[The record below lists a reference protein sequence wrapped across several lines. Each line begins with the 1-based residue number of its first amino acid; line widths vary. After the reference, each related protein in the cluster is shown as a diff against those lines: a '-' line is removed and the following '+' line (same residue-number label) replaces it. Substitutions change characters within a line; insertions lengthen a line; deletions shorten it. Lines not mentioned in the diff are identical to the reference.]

1 MYHDYPEADVNTLL
15 PGDYLDP
22 ISGFPGYK
30 ASLCAVRKIAP
41 PRPAPGRHRMSHAF
55 YLDVDRCIG
64 CFACA
69 VACMD
74 QNDLEIGVEP
84 TAWRQ
89 VFTIESG
96 AGPDAR
102 LRYVSL
108 ACMHCE
114 DAPCLHGL
122 PHRRHR
128 PGVGPRVRIDSQLCI
143 GCHSC
148 SIACPFGVPRFG
160 KDGTMQK
167 CDLCSVRLEN
177 GLEPACVRVCPT
189 KALRQGD
196 PNALTLD
203 AEKKAATRLA
213 GKG

>member
-1 MYHDYPEADVNTLL
+1 
-15 PGDYLDP
+15 
-22 ISGFPGYK
+22 
-30 ASLCAVRKIAP
+30 
-41 PRPAPGRHRMSHAF
+41 MSHAF
-55 YLDVDRCIG
+55 YLDLERCTG

-74 QNDLEIGVEP
+74 QNDLEVTAEP

-89 VFTIESG
+89 VFKVESG
-96 AGPDAR
+96 AYPEAR

-114 DAPCLHGL
+114 DAPCLMACPTGAIA
-122 PHRRHR
+122 RES
-128 PGVGPRVRIDSQLCI
+128 GTRVVKVNQELCI

-148 SIACPFGVPRFG
+148 SMACPFGVPRFG
-160 KDGTMQK
+160 QDGTMQK
-167 CDLCSVRLEN
+167 CDLCTMRLEN

-196 PNALTLD
+196 PNDLSMD
-203 AEKKAATRLA
+203 REKKAAERLA
-213 GKG
+213 GGA

>member
-1 MYHDYPEADVNTLL
+1 
-15 PGDYLDP
+15 
-22 ISGFPGYK
+22 
-30 ASLCAVRKIAP
+30 
-41 PRPAPGRHRMSHAF
+41 MSHAF
-55 YLDVDRCIG
+55 YLDLERCTG

-74 QNDLEIGVEP
+74 QNDLEVGTEP
-84 TAWRQ
+84 VGWRQ
-89 VFTIESG
+89 VFTVETETASG
-96 AGPDAR
+96 PR

-114 DAPCLHGL
+114 DAPCLMACPTGAIAREPGL
-122 PHRRHR
+122 
-128 PGVGPRVRIDSQLCI
+128 RVVKVDSALCI

-167 CDLCSVRLEN
+167 CDLCVVRLEH

-196 PNALTLD
+196 PNALSMD
-203 AEKKAATRLA
+203 VERQAAERLA
-213 GKG
+213 AGS

>member
-1 MYHDYPEADVNTLL
+1 
-15 PGDYLDP
+15 
-22 ISGFPGYK
+22 
-30 ASLCAVRKIAP
+30 
-41 PRPAPGRHRMSHAF
+41 MSHAF
-55 YLDVDRCIG
+55 YLDLERCTG

-74 QNDLEIGVEP
+74 QNDLEVTAEP

-89 VFTIESG
+89 VFKAESG
-96 AGPDAR
+96 SFPEAR

-114 DAPCLHGL
+114 DAPCLIACPTGAIS
-122 PHRRHR
+122 RESGTRVV
-128 PGVGPRVRIDSQLCI
+128 GVNAEMCI

-148 SIACPFGVPRFG
+148 SMACPFGVPRFG
-160 KDGTMQK
+160 QDGTMQK
-167 CDLCSVRLEN
+167 CDLCTVRLEH

-196 PNALTLD
+196 PNDLALD
-203 AEKKAATRLA
+203 RERKAAERLA
-213 GKG
+213 GSS

>member
-1 MYHDYPEADVNTLL
+1 
-15 PGDYLDP
+15 
-22 ISGFPGYK
+22 
-30 ASLCAVRKIAP
+30 
-41 PRPAPGRHRMSHAF
+41 MSHAF
-55 YLDVDRCIG
+55 YLDLERCTG

-74 QNDLEIGVEP
+74 QNDLEVGTEP
-84 TAWRQ
+84 VGWRQ
-89 VFTIESG
+89 VFTVETETASG
-96 AGPDAR
+96 PR

-114 DAPCLHGL
+114 DAPCLMACPTGAIA
-122 PHRRHR
+122 RE
-128 PGVGPRVRIDSQLCI
+128 PGTRVVKVDSALCI

-167 CDLCSVRLEN
+167 CDLCVVRLEH

-196 PNALTLD
+196 PNALGLD
-203 AEKKAATRLA
+203 VERQAAERLA
-213 GKG
+213 AGS

>member
-1 MYHDYPEADVNTLL
+1 
-15 PGDYLDP
+15 
-22 ISGFPGYK
+22 
-30 ASLCAVRKIAP
+30 
-41 PRPAPGRHRMSHAF
+41 MSHAF
-55 YLDVDRCIG
+55 YLDVDRCVG
-64 CFACA
+64 CFSCA

-74 QNDLEIGVEP
+74 QNDLEVGAEP

-89 VFTIESG
+89 VFTVETGSG
-96 AGPDAR
+96 ADAR

-114 DAPCLHGL
+114 DAPCLMACPTGAIA
-122 PHRRHR
+122 RVTGTRVV
-128 PGVGPRVRIDSQLCI
+128 GVDSELCI

-167 CDLCSVRLEN
+167 CDLCSARLES

-196 PNALTLD
+196 PNIISLEV
-203 AEKKAATRLA
+203 EKKAAARLA
-213 GKG
+213 AGM